1 MLLVMPDNRHM
12 VQQILSMPVLA
23 EQPPILEGLSEGEVR
38 ARRSRGLGN
47 NIEFG
52 TSRTFAQILRENLFT
67 FFNMVLI
74 VLGVLL
80 VIFGSPVDALITS
93 GVLLINIVIAAVQ
106 EVRAKDKLDQ
116 IALLTR
122 PRATVI
128 REGQELE
135 VDPNE
140 IVMGD
145 LLSVGPGD
153 QIVVDGYVVSQGRFD
168 VDESLITGESRL
180 VAKHEGDQLY
190 SGSFCVAGRGVYE
203 ATRVGISSFANKLTL
218 EARTFTRHLTPL
230 QRQVNLVIRILLA
243 LVFFFSILMVINN
256 ALNGIPAVE
265 SVREASVLF
274 GMAPSSLFLMIVI
287 AYAVGAVRIANKG
300 ALVQQANSVESLC
313 NVNILCLDKTG
324 TLTTNRINLD
334 EIQAYDQ
341 HVNDL
346 SGEAVRPLLG
356 DFSSSATVQ
365 NRTSEAILRA
375 CPGQPRQ
382 VREEVPFSSELG
394 WSGLVFDGP
403 ALQGTYVLGAPEA
416 LKPRLVPGSDL
427 GDKIDSWRS
436 QGRRVLLFAFNQDHM
451 PLHDLEDEPRLPDG
465 LIPLALLNFSDELR
479 PDVRETLQGFAEA
492 GIRLKFISGD
502 NPETVAAL
510 VRQAGF
516 VDEETSLRIVSGLE
530 LAEMDEVQFAGMAVN
545 GTIFGRITP
554 RQKEQLIR
562 NLRDQGHYVAM
573 TGDGVND
580 VLALKRANLGIAMES
595 GSQATRNVADIVLL
609 NDSFGVLP
617 DAFKEGQRILNGM
630 QDILRLY
637 LSRILYLAFLIAAV
651 AFVSAGFP
659 FTPRQNA
666 IISVI
671 TLSIPGFFLALWARP
686 GPEPRVSLIRKL
698 AHFVIP
704 AVISVGIVGLG
715 VYLFFLVRTGDM
727 FYAQTMLTYMVVVC
741 GLLLIIFVEP
751 PTEWWVG
758 GDVLSGDWRPT
769 YMAGGLLLLFGLF
782 IAVPL
787 LRDFYGLI
795 PLRHPGHYLF
805 IALVAAVWVVGLRF
819 VWRLRLV
826 DRYLNVDLSRASG
839 LQE

>member
-23 EQPPILEGLSEGEVR
+23 EQPPVFEGLSEGEVQ

-47 NIEFG
+47 NVEFG
-52 TSRTFAQILRENLFT
+52 TSRTFRQILRENLFT

-80 VIFGSPVDALITS
+80 VIFGSPIDALITS

-128 REGQELE
+128 REGRELE
-135 VDPNE
+135 VDPSE

-190 SGSFCVAGRGVYE
+190 SGSYCVAGRGLYE

-334 EIQAYDQ
+334 EIHAYDQ
-341 HVNDL
+341 HVSDL
-346 SGEAVRPLLG
+346 SDEAVRPLLG
-356 DFSSSATVQ
+356 DFSSSAAVQ
-365 NRTSEAILRA
+365 NRTGEAILRA

-465 LIPLALLNFSDELR
+465 LVPLALLNFSDELR

-516 VDEETSLRIVSGLE
+516 VDEEKSLRIVSGLD
-530 LAEMDEVQFAGMAVN
+530 LAEMDEVQFAGMAAN

-704 AVISVGIVGLG
+704 AVISVGVVGLG

-782 IAVPL
+782 IVVPL
-787 LRDFYGLI
+787 LRDFYGLV